1 MATMNAAI
9 YYPSLF
15 PIERIFFSFCESMVW
30 DINKSNIGSIKFE
43 SSLFIYLIGE
53 KEGKWKKWQQ

>member
-15 PIERIFFSFCESMVW
+15 AIERVFFFFLRKYGLGYQQIEYRIDQIW
-30 DINKSNIGSIKFE
+30 IE
-43 SSLFIYLIGE
+43 FIYLFNW
-53 KEGKWKKWQQ
+53 GKRR